1 MAKRRRFSRW
11 RRLPTV
17 YRFGDEKPV
26 DPNLEPERVTLFIS
40 GREFDLAQEQARRM
54 GHSDVQAYCLA
65 LVKEAIEAERV
76 NDQVADV
83 EARRGPLKGLRQ
95 ISDDPEYLAELS
107 AAPVSPRHSLRMDED
122 REDADIAYRDIS
134 VRVDDP
140 NRHEVIIEEAAP
152 EKLALEPPNTQPE
165 DAGLA
170 LERVSEDLGNA
181 ARVVLRHAGESVDGD
196 DPQGFLP
203 SLRRGESVSEE
214 KVAELAGALQELER
228 EAKGTWSMDRRL
240 TFALHRLAFESQI
253 LHTDAWP
260 GTFDAWTVDM
270 LRAVQEAVER
280 ILSGQD
286 IRYYPSEN
294 DGRNIDRN
302 SSSMRQGNF
311 L

>member
-40 GREFDLAQEQARRM
+40 GREFDLAQDQARRM

-65 LVKEAIEAERV
+65 LVKDAIEAGRV

-83 EARRGPLKGLRQ
+83 EAKRGPLKGLRQ
-95 ISDDPEYLAELS
+95 ISEDPEYLAELS
-107 AAPVSPRHSLRMDED
+107 AAPVSPRHTLRTDDDSQDSEISYM
-122 REDADIAYRDIS
+122 DIS

-140 NRHEVIIEEAAP
+140 NRHAVVVEVPAA
-152 EKLALEPPNTQPE
+152 ETLALEPPTAKLE
-165 DAGLA
+165 DAGRV
-170 LERVSEDLGNA
+170 LERVSEDLGNS
-181 ARVVLRHAGESVDGD
+181 ARVVLRHAGESVDGE

-228 EAKGTWSMDRRL
+228 EAKGTWGMDRRL

-260 GTFDAWTVDM
+260 GTFDSWTVDM

-286 IRYYPSEN
+286 IRYYPSDN
-294 DGRNIDRN
+294 DVRSNERGA
-302 SSSMRQGNF
+302 SSVRQGNF